1 MPDVGSLYHMA
12 RMEDQLGTMLALS
25 GYRLSATGLVHAGL
39 ASHFCRSETLPG
51 LKRELVANGCD
62 IKKILDEY
70 HNTSEKDSQVKDSIA
85 QLKSRS
91 KEVYNSNDV
100 REIIHNLKLMNDD
113 WSKNQLSLLGKACP
127 LSLR

>member
-12 RMEDQLGTMLALS
+12 RLGDQLGTMLALS
-25 GYRLSATGLVHAGL
+25 GYRLTATGLVHAGL

-51 LKRELVANGCD
+51 LKMELVANGHH
-62 IKKILDEY
+62 IKQILDDY
-70 HNTSEKDSQVKDSIA
+70 HNFSEKDSQVKDSIA

-113 WSKNQLSLLGKACP
+113 WSKNQLSLLTKACP